1 MSLLRLFPLLPIL
14 MLLSGYA
21 KVYYDT
27 LIKHMKLSIE
37 RSNACIRNMQA
48 G

>member
-1 MSLLRLFPLLPIL
+1 MLL
-14 MLLSGYA
+14 LLSGSA

-27 LIKHMKLSIE
+27 LIKRMNLSIE

>member
-14 MLLSGYA
+14 P
-21 KVYYDT
+21 
-27 LIKHMKLSIE
+27 IKRMNQSIE
-37 RSNACIRNMQA
+37 GANAFIRNMQA